1 MPLDTFSHLRQA
13 MYANGFKY
21 GFARG
26 STTQKVISSNVSYRM
41 HRRLT
46 VFSRNISLINHVTA
60 TLAVNMAMNQQLQ
73 ALRII
78 VYLYRIMSVYSI
90 FVTHQTNC
98 YETYVVTQNIM
109 MTGL

>member
-26 STTQKVISSNVSYRM
+26 STTQKVISSNVSYRF

-60 TLAVNMAMNQQLQ
+60 TLAVNMAMN
-73 ALRII
+73 
-78 VYLYRIMSVYSI
+78 
-90 FVTHQTNC
+90 
-98 YETYVVTQNIM
+98 
-109 MTGL
+109 